1 MSVITTVQL
10 PGLHSPQA
18 GFEAPFD
25 LLSACHERVQRSL
38 DLLGRLLVH
47 LRERGCDDDARSAA
61 HDVFR
66 YFAIAAPAH
75 HVDEELHVLPL
86 LQASGQPHLVAA
98 ARQIR
103 ADHEQMEAVWQRLGP
118 ALQALADP
126 TQAWTPAAL
135 APLQA
140 AAQEFVAIHARHV
153 PLEDDVAFPAARERS
168 NAVMQRAMGAEMA
181 ARRRVG

>member
-1 MSVITTVQL
+1 MSVISTVQL

-18 GFEAPFD
+18 GFEAPFA

-38 DLLGRLLVH
+38 DLLSRLLVH
-47 LRERGCDDDARSAA
+47 VRDRGCDDDARSAA
-61 HDVFR
+61 RDVFR

-86 LQASGQPHLVAA
+86 LEASGSSELAAA

-103 ADHEQMEAVWQRLGP
+103 DDHVQMEAIWQRLGP

-126 TQAWTPAAL
+126 AQAWAPAAL
-135 APLQA
+135 EPLQA
-140 AAQEFVAIHARHV
+140 AAQDFIAIHARHV
-153 PLEDDVAFPAARERS
+153 PLEDEVVFPAARARS